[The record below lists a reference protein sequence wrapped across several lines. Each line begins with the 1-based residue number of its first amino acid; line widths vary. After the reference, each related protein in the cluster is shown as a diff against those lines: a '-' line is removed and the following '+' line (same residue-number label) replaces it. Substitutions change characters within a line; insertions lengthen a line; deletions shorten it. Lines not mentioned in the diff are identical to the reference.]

1 MGQDHEVSARRIRAG
16 PGADRDRTPGVR
28 QGEEAREKLAADP
41 APRKRRPRE
50 GVEDRD
56 RVASVPDPH
65 GSDEVAGVVLEAP
78 EGDGGGC
85 VIQDLVD
92 RLEVGGG
99 AGANGGAI

>member
-1 MGQDHEVSARRIRAG
+1 M
-16 PGADRDRTPGVR
+16 
-28 QGEEAREKLAADP
+28 
-41 APRKRRPRE
+41 
-50 GVEDRD
+50 EDRD